1 MPVDAERKYAEF
13 HGKEPKRE
21 TGVNFHVPK
30 RLVFLGRAVAIEYR
44 CSKYNGGGDGKSA
57 IYRHEFETPAVV
69 CMDETGRKQLY
80 VIGPQI
86 TVDEAGIKR

>member
-1 MPVDAERKYAEF
+1 VDAEKRYAEF
-13 HGKEPKRE
+13 QGKESRRT

-30 RLVFLGRAVAIEYR
+30 RLIFLGRATAIEYR

-57 IYRHEFETPAVV
+57 IYRHEFETPSVV

-86 TVDEAGIKR
+86 VVDERGIRK